1 MLNVDCDNQ
10 FFINL
15 FKKQINVFRPKRCL
29 RCNEILLNHHSKVK
43 HDFLVHYGVC
53 RDTYEEKPVSFVRIG
68 EIQKYEITFG
78 RCQMLET
85 RFLVVAVVVGEVAVL
100 AVCGFSIENK
110 QLSLFAANASDV
122 ILNLRYCSTEP
133 FQTK

>member
-29 RCNEILLNHHSKVK
+29 RCNEILLNHRSKVK

-53 RDTYEEKPVSFVRIG
+53 RDTYEEKPVSFVRMG
-68 EIQKYEITFG
+68 EIQS
-78 RCQMLET
+78 T
-85 RFLVVAVVVGEVAVL
+85 RLRLG
-100 AVCGFSIENK
+100 
-110 QLSLFAANASDV
+110 DV
-122 ILNLRYCSTEP
+122 KC
-133 FQTK
+133 

>member
-29 RCNEILLNHHSKVK
+29 RCNEILLNHRSKVK

-122 ILNLRYCSTEP
+122 ILNLRYSSTEP